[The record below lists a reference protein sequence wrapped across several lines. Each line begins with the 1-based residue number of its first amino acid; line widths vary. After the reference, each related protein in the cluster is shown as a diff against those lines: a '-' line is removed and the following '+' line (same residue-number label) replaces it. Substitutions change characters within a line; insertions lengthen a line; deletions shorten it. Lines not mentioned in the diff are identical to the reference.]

1 MKIIMT
7 LATSFFLIIFLVFI
21 LPSSCELYPNS
32 IFVPE
37 INSTSTKTTLNA
49 FYDEFSVSIVI
60 LSNGNSATSVLS
72 MFDEYNNNHI
82 FGFIV
87 IDQLLGFIVYNNE
100 IDYHIDVAANPWI
113 SIVLSQNFISHTNNY
128 NITIFVNGTLQ
139 YSNQIT
145 KPMVF
150 TNVSLYTFPNC
161 AYDVTCNYGSIKNL
175 SIYSKTQ
182 VFWSQ
187 WSEWS
192 QSNICFTR
200 TRYCSNNKWLNCTGV
215 SREFQ
220 SCNNQA
226 IWSLWSE
233 WSNCNDSGL
242 MQRTRICN
250 NNDWL
255 NCFGNSTDVISC
267 SNQAFW
273 SQWSEWS
280 CCNASGVTTRS
291 RNCIN
296 NLLFVCFGNN
306 TDIQTCISFIGV
318 EIKAMKN
325 QKQYDPYYTTI
336 SIFYCNTV
344 QLILSFGDGTTV
356 INIKNINASTAEGYI
371 YTTIH
376 SYSMCQQFTITADI
390 FENAGNTTSAL
401 FTSSTN
407 VTVFCLLSP
416 LKVIKTPPDSLGG
429 YVQLSLNKNIT
440 LSIYQETGSNM
451 IYLIDWGDGKF
462 SFKMQILNLKP
473 VSFQVQHMYQ
483 SINNYTIIVTCRNS
497 LQTLTPTIIQV
508 QVTNCSMPEV
518 YFYYGTIYN
527 PMIIIRNVGRN
538 LTAFVDSVS
547 SFCKKE
553 TFTFEWKLASS
564 VSKSKVNQQKGMLSQ
579 QNVAYS
585 IAKNSLDYGVYILSL
600 QCVYG
605 NASAVYTS
613 YLNVTY
619 SPLYVEIDN
628 GLFVSVAYKKK
639 VGNESFYQN
648 FKVSAMSSYD
658 PDDPT
663 VGTQNITFRWRCKIA
678 MNFSDAKVAMENFT
692 LLNLTFSSD
701 TCFNESWV
709 DIPSTF
715 SEIVF
720 STHQFLEEISYHIEV
735 CGVKYAG
742 KDVYSNDYY
751 KTSCYVQE
759 VLISGSFPTVTLRCI
774 SNCDTKLNFK
784 ERTIY
789 SFDCEDCGN
798 RRLEANWTIEDDK
811 GNFPE
816 ELSVQN
822 ATSTG
827 FLIPSLVINKD
838 ILLESK
844 NYTFNLMVG
853 YVNSVKKVKLKIK
866 KSTCSQPTPGYCIIN
881 PTEGIALETKFI
893 LICDGWRD
901 SDGLLRYAFY
911 YDNGQSQQL
920 KLSSVTSIDYP
931 MLNPS
936 TTDQPS
942 LINFVMGPGDENNDF
957 KIRIIIKVIGKY
969 QAYTENYL
977 YIKVYPNNK
986 TLNFKNLVANISLN
1000 DTQSIANLVQAVSN
1014 NINKNFANQYNITAL
1029 SANELFGIV
1038 DEDILKQQKQ
1048 QELSSLQELRT
1059 QLIDLM
1065 SNLLLDD
1072 LNSFKSISDALV
1084 VTTQNPLEIVP
1095 QAQNQAA
1102 SIVDKLAKLFTK
1114 KHLKGFGAEKFET
1127 MSQSFVN
1134 SLSNLLQLTPSIP
1147 SLNYLQQNEK
1157 IVSQLIKSMEN
1168 YLIAVQSYKVPGE
1181 NITVGET
1188 KQFDF
1193 LLKKDIFIGLN
1204 NSFIGSSDGGFSLPD
1219 SKELFN
1225 ESLKNSQISI
1235 HNVRMKDVVQTWD
1248 TDRSQ
1253 NIRTETQTLF
1263 FSDSNGHPIKVSNSS
1278 QPINISIRNKPET
1291 MNGENISLSMP
1302 NDAYHVSLSIASGCK
1317 MLLKFIFKN
1326 DENNLTNLIVYIQY
1340 GKVATKLDY
1349 DIMLNISVKQ
1359 GVVITKNNHLTD
1371 TAILNI
1377 SKTITKDSNRAL
1389 QRNQD
1394 VLLLAD
1400 GAIMLW
1406 NFDNSTYSLL
1416 NKSELHF
1423 MFLYSGAMPAKKL
1436 VTNIYNFDETE
1447 YFGKFDYEMKSFC
1460 VECSYWNEDA
1470 NKWMSDGCQLDVD
1483 HTSFLMTKCK
1493 CNHLTTF
1500 GGFFVAPNRLP
1511 TLSISKIKKGYVLL
1525 ITVITVIS
1533 LWLLG
1538 LLITRRLDR
1547 QDISKVGVC
1556 PLADNRDED
1565 TYLYQIIVNTGSR
1578 KNAGTK
1584 SNIFFNVASEL
1595 NDSGVRHLKDPERV
1609 CFQRSSCDMFIM
1621 ATQSTI
1627 GDLDFIQ
1634 LWHDNSGGGWYVKN
1648 VIIIDLQ
1655 TEKRFVFIGN
1665 FWIAVDRG
1673 LCKLDC
1679 VIPVASFEESNNS
1692 LFVFKN
1698 KAQHKLH
1705 NEHLWFSIF
1714 FRSPKSNF
1722 TRCQRLS
1729 VAVSLIMTSMMVS
1742 TMFYH
1747 SVSQADPAVENKIGN
1762 FIINW
1767 TQVFVVLISTC
1778 IKFPVNFILV
1788 KLFCSI
1794 RKFPRNN
1801 SHNCLTCDTNNVVRK
1816 ESYACVHLLENND
1829 SHPNKKKLLISI
1841 EKCKLYMAWFIC
1853 VGNILACGIIVF
1865 MYGVAFGNQK
1875 SLNWLACVTIDFVK
1889 SILLLDPLKI
1899 FVVVVVMV
1907 LVVKKIDDETENI
1920 EVEKQGKRLAFDENW
1935 LHKPKDKFRMGS
1947 DCVTIQPLDYS
1958 TVKKMSEQRQK
1969 HQKIHAI
1976 ITELFLYIFY
1986 ACLVFFIGYF
1996 SHSSLTF
2003 YQTRNVQE
2011 LFNLKLRLPANPNI
2025 PLFNQIQSSQDFWH
2039 WMEEFFLPQVF
2050 PEPWYNL
2057 NDFYANADIKSFPG
2071 KLFLNDLNSKIVNG
2085 IRIRQVRVKSNSCTK
2100 ANSIVKFIA
2109 INCLSPYKTTLE
2121 ETKGFDLNWTLPKQ
2135 YNSTINTLT
2144 MPWRYQTWQ
2153 ELDGYPYI
2161 ASLNTYYG
2169 GGYVIELFS
2178 KWKNQVI
2185 LDQAKK
2191 HRWIDRQTRAVII
2204 EFALFN
2210 AATNYFNTVTMALEF
2225 PASGGVVP
2233 TFSVITFNL
2242 YASVTESKA
2251 MLGFQILFILMTIL
2265 FIIRESRFLYRAG
2278 CKYFVEFWNL
2288 VEVALIILSIT
2299 AVGLFFYKDYL
2310 AKVLL
2315 QRLPDK
2321 KPQVFI
2327 NFQFASYCDMLYVC
2341 IVSLIVFFVTLKFI
2355 KLLQFNHHVSM
2366 ISYTLKAAWYPLSM
2380 FGIVF
2385 FIILCSFVTFS
2396 NIAFGAL
2403 MGEYKTYNEAI
2414 VSTVSLLLGKFSF
2427 SQYERANLVLGPVFF
2442 FGFNV
2447 TVIWIIM
2454 NVFISILNDAF
2465 SMVRANNEFQNNDY
2479 EIVDFMLK
2487 RIKGWFKLK
2496 QRIPQTQTQ
2505 VQSERKLSSNS
2516 KIIQVAEYVDKR
2528 LKKNDSIRK
2537 VEYKKLYA
2545 VELTNVSF
2553 ENLFSKFDYLLNESK
2568 LDIEI
2573 SETIDQIFDEDLFKK
2588 FIDSMNVVNHN
2599 NKKKV
2604 KVTKMNEVIMM
2615 DTEEE
2620 IF

>member
-1 MKIIMT
+1 
-7 LATSFFLIIFLVFI
+7 
-21 LPSSCELYPNS
+21 
-32 IFVPE
+32 
-37 INSTSTKTTLNA
+37 
-49 FYDEFSVSIVI
+49 
-60 LSNGNSATSVLS
+60 
-72 MFDEYNNNHI
+72 
-82 FGFIV
+82 
-87 IDQLLGFIVYNNE
+87 
-100 IDYHIDVAANPWI
+100 
-113 SIVLSQNFISHTNNY
+113 
-128 NITIFVNGTLQ
+128 
-139 YSNQIT
+139 
-145 KPMVF
+145 
-150 TNVSLYTFPNC
+150 
-161 AYDVTCNYGSIKNL
+161 
-175 SIYSKTQ
+175 
-182 VFWSQ
+182 
-187 WSEWS
+187 
-192 QSNICFTR
+192 
-200 TRYCSNNKWLNCTGV
+200 
-215 SREFQ
+215 
-220 SCNNQA
+220 
-226 IWSLWSE
+226 
-233 WSNCNDSGL
+233 
-242 MQRTRICN
+242 
-250 NNDWL
+250 
-255 NCFGNSTDVISC
+255 
-267 SNQAFW
+267 
-273 SQWSEWS
+273 
-280 CCNASGVTTRS
+280 
-291 RNCIN
+291 
-296 NLLFVCFGNN
+296 
-306 TDIQTCISFIGV
+306 
-318 EIKAMKN
+318 
-325 QKQYDPYYTTI
+325 
-336 SIFYCNTV
+336 
-344 QLILSFGDGTTV
+344 
-356 INIKNINASTAEGYI
+356 
-371 YTTIH
+371 
-376 SYSMCQQFTITADI
+376 
-390 FENAGNTTSAL
+390 
-401 FTSSTN
+401 
-407 VTVFCLLSP
+407 
-416 LKVIKTPPDSLGG
+416 
-429 YVQLSLNKNIT
+429 
-440 LSIYQETGSNM
+440 
-451 IYLIDWGDGKF
+451 
-462 SFKMQILNLKP
+462 
-473 VSFQVQHMYQ
+473 
-483 SINNYTIIVTCRNS
+483 
-497 LQTLTPTIIQV
+497 
-508 QVTNCSMPEV
+508 
-518 YFYYGTIYN
+518 
-527 PMIIIRNVGRN
+527 
-538 LTAFVDSVS
+538 
-547 SFCKKE
+547 
-553 TFTFEWKLASS
+553 
-564 VSKSKVNQQKGMLSQ
+564 
-579 QNVAYS
+579 
-585 IAKNSLDYGVYILSL
+585 
-600 QCVYG
+600 
-605 NASAVYTS
+605 VYTS

-658 PDDPT
+658 PDNPT

-751 KTSCYVQE
+751 KTSCYIQE
-759 VLISGSFPTVTLRCI
+759 VLISSSFPTVTL
-774 SNCDTKLNFK
+774 
-784 ERTIY
+784 
-789 SFDCEDCGN
+789 
-798 RRLEANWTIEDDK
+798 RLEANWTIEDDK

-844 NYTFNLMVG
+844 NYTFTLMVG
-853 YVNSVKKVKLKIK
+853 YVNSVKKVKLKFK

-881 PTEGIALETKFI
+881 PTEGIALETKFV

-911 YDNGQSQQL
+911 YDNGQSQQI
-920 KLSSVTSIDYP
+920 KLSS
-931 MLNPS
+931 
-936 TTDQPS
+936 
-942 LINFVMGPGDENNDF
+942 
-957 KIRIIIKVIGKY
+957 
-969 QAYTENYL
+969 
-977 YIKVYPNNK
+977 VYPNNK
-986 TLNFKNLVANISLN
+986 TLNFKNLIANISLN

-1014 NINKNFANQYNITAL
+1014 NINKNFANQYTITVL

-1059 QLIDLM
+1059 QLIDLL

-1147 SLNYLQQNEK
+1147 SLNYLQQDEK

-1235 HNVRMKDVVQTWD
+1235 HNVRMKDVVHTWD

-1621 ATQSTI
+1621 ATQSTL

-1889 SILLLDPLKI
+1889 SILVLDPLKI

-1907 LVVKKIDDETENI
+1907 LIVKKIDDETENS

-1935 LHKPKDKFRMGS
+1935 LHKPKDKFRMDS
-1947 DCVTIQPLDYS
+1947 DCILMQPLDYS

-1976 ITELFLYIFY
+1976 IKELFLYIFY

-1996 SHSSLTF
+1996 SHSGLTF

-2057 NDFYANADIKSFPG
+2057 SDFYANTDIKNFPG

-2085 IRIRQVRVKSNSCTK
+2085 IRVRQVRVKPNSCTK
-2100 ANSIVKFIA
+2100 ANSIAKFIA

-2121 ETKGFDLNWTLPKQ
+2121 ETRGFDLNWTIPKQ

-2161 ASLNTYYG
+2161 ARLNTYYG

-2191 HRWIDRQTRAVII
+2191 HRWIDRQTRAIII
-2204 EFALFN
+2204 EFVLFN
-2210 AATNYFNTVTMALEF
+2210 AATNYFNMVTMALEF

-2233 TFSVITFNL
+2233 NFSVLTFNL
-2242 YASVTESKA
+2242 YASATESKA
-2251 MLGFQILFILMTIL
+2251 MLGSQILFILMTIL
-2265 FIIRESRFLYRAG
+2265 FTIRESRFLYRAG

-2299 AVGLFFYKDYL
+2299 AVGLFFYK
-2310 AKVLL
+2310 
-2315 QRLPDK
+2315 
-2321 KPQVFI
+2321 
-2327 NFQFASYCDMLYVC
+2327 
-2341 IVSLIVFFVTLKFI
+2341 
-2355 KLLQFNHHVSM
+2355 
-2366 ISYTLKAAWYPLSM
+2366 
-2380 FGIVF
+2380 
-2385 FIILCSFVTFS
+2385 
-2396 NIAFGAL
+2396 GAL

-2427 SQYERANLVLGPVFF
+2427 NQYERANLFLGPIFF

-2447 TVIWIIM
+2447 TVNWIII

-2465 SMVRANNEFQNNDY
+2465 SIVHANHEFQSNDY
-2479 EIVDFMLK
+2479 EIVGFLLK
-2487 RIKGWFKLK
+2487 RIKGWFKHR
-2496 QRIPQTQTQ
+2496 QRIRQTQTHL
-2505 VQSERKLSSNS
+2505 QSEKKFCSNS
-2516 KIIQVAEYVDKR
+2516 KVIQVTEYVDK
-2528 LKKNDSIRK
+2528 L
-2537 VEYKKLYA
+2537 EYKKLYA

-2553 ENLFSKFDYLLNESK
+2553 EDLLSKFDYLLNESK

-2573 SETIDQIFDEDLFKK
+2573 SETIDQIFDKNLFEK
-2588 FIDSMNVVNHN
+2588 FIESMKVVYHN

-2604 KVTKMNEVIMM
+2604 KLTKMNEVVIM
-2615 DTEEE
+2615 DTEEG

>member
-1 MKIIMT
+1 
-7 LATSFFLIIFLVFI
+7 
-21 LPSSCELYPNS
+21 
-32 IFVPE
+32 
-37 INSTSTKTTLNA
+37 
-49 FYDEFSVSIVI
+49 
-60 LSNGNSATSVLS
+60 
-72 MFDEYNNNHI
+72 
-82 FGFIV
+82 
-87 IDQLLGFIVYNNE
+87 
-100 IDYHIDVAANPWI
+100 
-113 SIVLSQNFISHTNNY
+113 
-128 NITIFVNGTLQ
+128 
-139 YSNQIT
+139 
-145 KPMVF
+145 
-150 TNVSLYTFPNC
+150 
-161 AYDVTCNYGSIKNL
+161 
-175 SIYSKTQ
+175 
-182 VFWSQ
+182 
-187 WSEWS
+187 
-192 QSNICFTR
+192 
-200 TRYCSNNKWLNCTGV
+200 
-215 SREFQ
+215 
-220 SCNNQA
+220 
-226 IWSLWSE
+226 
-233 WSNCNDSGL
+233 
-242 MQRTRICN
+242 
-250 NNDWL
+250 
-255 NCFGNSTDVISC
+255 
-267 SNQAFW
+267 
-273 SQWSEWS
+273 
-280 CCNASGVTTRS
+280 
-291 RNCIN
+291 
-296 NLLFVCFGNN
+296 
-306 TDIQTCISFIGV
+306 
-318 EIKAMKN
+318 MKN

>member
-1 MKIIMT
+1 
-7 LATSFFLIIFLVFI
+7 
-21 LPSSCELYPNS
+21 
-32 IFVPE
+32 
-37 INSTSTKTTLNA
+37 
-49 FYDEFSVSIVI
+49 
-60 LSNGNSATSVLS
+60 
-72 MFDEYNNNHI
+72 
-82 FGFIV
+82 
-87 IDQLLGFIVYNNE
+87 
-100 IDYHIDVAANPWI
+100 
-113 SIVLSQNFISHTNNY
+113 
-128 NITIFVNGTLQ
+128 
-139 YSNQIT
+139 
-145 KPMVF
+145 
-150 TNVSLYTFPNC
+150 
-161 AYDVTCNYGSIKNL
+161 
-175 SIYSKTQ
+175 
-182 VFWSQ
+182 
-187 WSEWS
+187 
-192 QSNICFTR
+192 
-200 TRYCSNNKWLNCTGV
+200 
-215 SREFQ
+215 
-220 SCNNQA
+220 
-226 IWSLWSE
+226 
-233 WSNCNDSGL
+233 
-242 MQRTRICN
+242 
-250 NNDWL
+250 
-255 NCFGNSTDVISC
+255 
-267 SNQAFW
+267 
-273 SQWSEWS
+273 
-280 CCNASGVTTRS
+280 
-291 RNCIN
+291 
-296 NLLFVCFGNN
+296 
-306 TDIQTCISFIGV
+306 
-318 EIKAMKN
+318 
-325 QKQYDPYYTTI
+325 
-336 SIFYCNTV
+336 
-344 QLILSFGDGTTV
+344 
-356 INIKNINASTAEGYI
+356 
-371 YTTIH
+371 
-376 SYSMCQQFTITADI
+376 MCQQFTITADI

-407 VTVFCLLSP
+407 VTVFCFLSS

-429 YVQLSLNKNIT
+429 YVQLSINKNIT

-451 IYLIDWGDGKF
+451 IYLIDWGDGN
-462 SFKMQILNLKP
+462 SSVNNQTLNLRP
-473 VSFQVQHMYQ
+473 VSFQIQHMYNN
-483 SINNYTIIVTCRNS
+483 INNYTISVSCRNY
-497 LQTLTPTIIQV
+497 LQTLTPIFIQIH
-508 QVTNCSMPEV
+508 VTNCSVPEI

-527 PMIIIRNVGRN
+527 PMNIIKNVGKD
-538 LTAFVDSVS
+538 LTAFVESVS
-547 SFCKKE
+547 SFCKNE

-564 VSKSKVNQQKGMLSQ
+564 DSKSKVTQQKGILSHQ
-579 QNVAYS
+579 KVTYS
-585 IAKNSLDYGVYILSL
+585 LAKNSLDYGVYILSL
-600 QCVYG
+600 QCNYG
-605 NASAVYTS
+605 DASAVYTS

-658 PDDPT
+658 PDDAT

-678 MNFSDAKVAMENFT
+678 SNFSDAKVAMENFT

-701 TCFNESWV
+701 ACFNESWV
-709 DIPSTF
+709 DILSTF

-720 STHQFLEEISYHIEV
+720 STQQFLKEISYHIEV
-735 CGVKYAG
+735 CGTKYAG
-742 KDVYSNDYY
+742 RDVYSNECY
-751 KTSCYVQE
+751 KTSCFVQE
-759 VLISGSFPTVTLRCI
+759 VLVSESFPTVTLKCI
-774 SNCDTKLNFK
+774 SNCNTKLNFK
-784 ERTIY
+784 ERMIY
-789 SFDCEDCGN
+789 SFDCEDCGYQ
-798 RRLEANWTIEDDK
+798 RLEANWTIEDDE
-811 GNFPE
+811 GNFPA

-844 NYTFNLMVG
+844 NYTFTLMVG
-853 YVNSVKKVKLKIK
+853 YANSVKKVKLKFK
-866 KSTCSQPTPGYCIIN
+866 KSTCSLPTPGYCIIN
-881 PTEGIALETKFI
+881 PAEGIALETKFI

-911 YDNGQSQQL
+911 YDNGQSQQI

-931 MLNPS
+931 ILNAD
-936 TTDQPS
+936 TTDQS
-942 LINFVMGPGDENNDF
+942 NLINFVMGPGDENNDF

-986 TLNFKNLVANISLN
+986 PSNFKSLIANINLN

-1014 NINKNFANQYNITAL
+1014 NINKNFANQYNNSAS

-1048 QELSSLQELRT
+1048 QELSGLQELRT

-1065 SNLLLDD
+1065 SNMLLDD

-1095 QAQNQAA
+1095 HAQNQAA
-1102 SIVDKLAKLFTK
+1102 SIVDKLARLFTK
-1114 KHLKGFGAEKFET
+1114 KHLKSFGAEKFET

-1134 SLSNLLQLTPSIP
+1134 SLSNLLQLTAPTP
-1147 SLNYLQQNEK
+1147 SLNHLQQDEK
-1157 IVSQLIKSMEN
+1157 IESQLVKSQLIKSMEN
-1168 YLIAVQSYKVPGE
+1168 YLIAVQSFKVPGE

-1188 KQFDF
+1188 KQLDF

-1204 NSFIGSSDGGFSLPD
+1204 SSFIGSSGGGFSLPD

-1225 ESLKNSQISI
+1225 ESLQNSQISI
-1235 HNVRMKDVVQTWD
+1235 HNVRMKDVVYTWD

-1253 NIRTETQTLF
+1253 NIRTETQSLF

-1278 QPINISIRNKPET
+1278 QSINISIKNKPET

-1302 NDAYHVSLSIASGCK
+1302 NDAYQVTLSIASGCK
-1317 MLLKFIFKN
+1317 LLLKFIFKN

-1359 GVVITKNNHLTD
+1359 GVVMTKNNHVTD

-1377 SKTITKDSNRAL
+1377 SKKINKDSSRVL

-1416 NKSELHF
+1416 NKSVLHL
-1423 MFLYSGAMPAKKL
+1423 MFLYSGAMPAKKM
-1436 VTNIYNFDETE
+1436 VQNSYNFDETE
-1447 YFGKFDYEMKSFC
+1447 YFGKFEYEMRSFC
-1460 VECSYWNEDA
+1460 VECNYWNEDA
-1470 NKWMSDGCQLDVD
+1470 NRWMSDGCQLDVD

-1511 TLSISKIKKGYVLL
+1511 TLSISKIKNGFVLL
-1525 ITVITVIS
+1525 VTVITIIS

-1547 QDISKVGVC
+1547 QDISKIGVC

-1565 TYLYQIIVNTGSR
+1565 TYLYQIIINTGTR

-1584 SNIFFNVASEL
+1584 SNIFFNVAGEL
-1595 NDSGVRHLKDPERV
+1595 NDSGVRHLKDPERE

-1621 ATQSTI
+1621 ATQSTL

-1655 TEKRFVFIGN
+1655 TEKRFVFIGHC
-1665 FWIAVDRG
+1665 WIAVDLG

-1679 VIPVASFEESNNS
+1679 VIPVASYEESTSS

-1747 SVSQADPAVENKIGN
+1747 RVPQADPAVENKIGN

-1788 KLFCSI
+1788 RLFCSI
-1794 RKFPRNN
+1794 RKSPRNN
-1801 SHNCLTCDTNNVVRK
+1801 SHNCLTCDTNNIVRK
-1816 ESYACVHLLENND
+1816 ESYACVHLLENNN
-1829 SHPNKKKLLISI
+1829 SHLNKKKLFISI
-1841 EKCKLYMAWFIC
+1841 EKCKLCIAWFVC
-1853 VGNILACGIIVF
+1853 VGNILSCGIIVF

-1889 SILLLDPLKI
+1889 SILVLDPLKI
-1899 FVVVVVMV
+1899 FVVVLVMV
-1907 LVVKKIDDETENI
+1907 LVVKKIDDETENS

-1935 LHKPKDKFRMGS
+1935 LHKPKDNFRMNS
-1947 DCVTIQPLDYS
+1947 NCITMEPLDYV
-1958 TVKKMSEQRQK
+1958 TVKKMREQRLK
-1969 HQKIHAI
+1969 HQKMHTIV
-1976 ITELFLYIFY
+1976 TELFLYIFY

-1996 SHSSLTF
+1996 SRSGLTF

-2025 PLFNQIQSSQDFWH
+2025 PLFHSKKFNQIQSSQDFWH
-2039 WMEEFFLPQVF
+2039 WMEDFFLLQVF
-2050 PEPWYNL
+2050 PEPWYNIS
-2057 NDFYANADIKSFPG
+2057 DFYANTDIKDFPG

-2085 IRIRQVRVKSNSCTK
+2085 IRVRQVRVKPNSCTK
-2100 ANSIVKFIA
+2100 ANSIAKFIA
-2109 INCLSPYKTTLE
+2109 INCLSPYKATLE
-2121 ETKGFDLNWTLPKQ
+2121 ETRGFDLNWTIPKQ

-2191 HRWIDRQTRAVII
+2191 HRWIDRQTRAII
-2204 EFALFN
+2204 VEFALFN
-2210 AATNYFNTVTMALEF
+2210 AATSYFNMVTMALEF
-2225 PASGGVVP
+2225 LASGGVVP
-2233 TFSVITFNL
+2233 NFSVLTFNL
-2242 YASVTESKA
+2242 YASATESKA
-2251 MLGFQILFILMTIL
+2251 MLGSQILFILMTIL
-2265 FIIRESRFLYRAG
+2265 FTIRESRFIYRTG

-2288 VEVALIILSIT
+2288 VEVALIILCII
-2299 AVGLFFYKDYL
+2299 AVGLYFYKDYL

-2327 NFQFASYCDMLYVC
+2327 NFQFASYCDMLHIC

-2403 MGEYKTYNEAI
+2403 LGEYKTYNEAI

-2427 SQYERANLVLGPVFF
+2427 NQYERANIFLGPIFF

-2447 TVIWIIM
+2447 VVIWIIM
-2454 NVFISILNDAF
+2454 NVFISILNDSF
-2465 SMVRANNEFQNNDY
+2465 SMVRTNAEFQNNDY

-2487 RIKGWFKLK
+2487 RIKGWFKHK
-2496 QRIPQTQTQ
+2496 QGIKKLQSQTQ
-2505 VQSERKLSSNS
+2505 VQSERKFFSKS

-2528 LKKNDSIRK
+2528 LIKNDSIRK
-2537 VEYKKLYA
+2537 VEYKNLYA
-2545 VELTNVSF
+2545 VELTNTC
-2553 ENLFSKFDYLLNESK
+2553 EDLLSKFDYLLNESK
-2568 LDIEI
+2568 LDNDI
-2573 SETIDQIFDEDLFKK
+2573 SETIDQIFDKDLFKK
-2588 FIDSMNVVNHN
+2588 FIDCMKVVYNN
-2599 NKKKV
+2599 NKKKA
-2604 KVTKMNEVIMM
+2604 KRKEMNEVIIM
-2615 DTEEE
+2615 DIEEE